1 MTKEELRDF
10 WAARV
15 KEFKESGQSA
25 PAWCVANNVKLHQL
39 RYWLRKEKHT
49 STVTTLSWLPLN
61 LSDAGFQTSLLV
73 RVGQVAVEV
82 KPGFDPKLLVDVVKA
97 LIDNDR

>member
-25 PAWCVANNVKLHQL
+25 PAWCAANNIKLHQL
-39 RYWLRKEKHT
+39 RYWLRKEKQT

-61 LSDAGFQTSLLV
+61 LSNTCPETSLLV

-82 KPGFDPKLLVDVVKA
+82 KPGFDPKLLADVVKVLSA
-97 LIDNDR
+97 Q